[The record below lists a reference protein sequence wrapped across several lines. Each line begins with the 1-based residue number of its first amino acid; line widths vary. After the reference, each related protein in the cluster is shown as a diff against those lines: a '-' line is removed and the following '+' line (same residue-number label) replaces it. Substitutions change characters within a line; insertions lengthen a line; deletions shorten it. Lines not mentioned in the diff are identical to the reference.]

1 MEADGEFLQSRV
13 VQEAAN
19 PVTMIRTMRSAGRD
33 LDLMQLEK
41 FPSIAEDRGTKSSN
55 LEKRQ
60 KKVRIVSDFHDRIQS
75 KIDHSDLLT

>member
-19 PVTMIRTMRSAGRD
+19 PVTMIRTMRSAGKD

-41 FPSIAEDRGTKSSN
+41 FRSIEEDRGTKSSN
-55 LEKRQ
+55 LERTE
-60 KKVRIVSDFHDRIQS
+60 RNESENC
-75 KIDHSDLLT
+75 